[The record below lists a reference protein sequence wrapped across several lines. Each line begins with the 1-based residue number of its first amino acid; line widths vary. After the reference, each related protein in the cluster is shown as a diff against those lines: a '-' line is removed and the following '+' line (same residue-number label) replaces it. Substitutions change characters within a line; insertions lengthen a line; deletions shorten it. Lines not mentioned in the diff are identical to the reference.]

1 MANRNLSIEKAE
13 VRKLYFSG
21 IKSPVMLAK
30 ILDLPRQ
37 TIAAWITREN
47 WERDAATE
55 NVSTMEIAQQVMKIV
70 RQLLNEVEEK
80 KEAGE
85 QISMLTVKELLGF
98 TRALRQLDEDYDVR
112 GSLVHWS
119 SKYINFVSALSN
131 ESLPQAER
139 KAFVAALQRTM
150 PLFLKSQDQ

>member
-1 MANRNLSIEKAE
+1 MANRNLSVEKAE
-13 VRKLYFSG
+13 AKKLYLSG
-21 IKSPVMLAK
+21 IKSPVMLSK

-37 TIAAWITREN
+37 TIAAWITRED
-47 WERDAATE
+47 WATQAATD

-70 RQLLNEVEEK
+70 RTLLNEVEEK

-112 GSLVHWS
+112 GSLLFWS
-119 SKYINFVSALSN
+119 NKFINFVSALPPDTVPN
-131 ESLPQAER
+131 RKDFVRGLQA
-139 KAFVAALQRTM
+139 TM